1 MKNTNTAAIARM
13 AIGMSLA
20 LAGWFA
26 TAAFADSHGI
36 VGEKIADFS
45 ASITSVTYE
54 KHRTIVNMESDG
66 TIGEFGTVQATATLM
81 HPTSTNPPTGVYNL
95 RGASFR
101 ADGSVVPFSG
111 RGTWK
116 SLGDLRWRLRSIG
129 LAADG
134 VQSMS
139 VGILE
144 LKSRSMKGSV
154 YALD

>member
-1 MKNTNTAAIARM
+1 MRTDNTTAIARI
-13 AIGMSLA
+13 ALSVTLV

-26 TAAFADSHGI
+26 TAAFADSHGV
-36 VGEKIADFS
+36 VGEKISDFS

-54 KHRTIVNMESDG
+54 KHRTIVNLESDG
-66 TIGEFGTVQATATLM
+66 PIGEFGTVQATATLM
-81 HPTSTNPPTGVYNL
+81 HPTSANPPTGVYKL

-134 VQSMS
+134 VLTLS
-139 VGILE
+139 VGVLE
-144 LKSRSMKGSV
+144 LKSRSMKGAV